1 MAESADAQHGRSMN
15 FRRWVVFT
23 FLVHALVVAVDKGGG
38 LVLYLLTANQPDQHG
53 KSGIVAALP
62 FVLMAVAN
70 LGLATSIV
78 YFLRRRRYR
87 PQQAFSTSL
96 TVAVV
101 WGGALSMLCL
111 FAALYVLPWIN
122 PRWAVSPWLA
132 VPWCAVVPMLL
143 VSSYGN
149 SVQLATGAVRDYG
162 IVHLAT
168 SVAFLPSFFAVYFL
182 LGGDVTRGDVPLAV
196 AWGRLV
202 SSAIVT
208 CLVLWLVRKVVAVRF
223 GFDRNF
229 FRSGLR
235 YGWRANLTSTLT
247 YLNHR
252 LDLIILGA
260 LFVPT
265 VDMLPE
271 FVGAPDLLQETLGNW
286 TNAVHPVPAVLR
298 ENLVAH
304 PVLLDEL
311 TFAQVG
317 FYSMAVTWAELVWH
331 FPEAMRD
338 LFFSKVAGSSHD
350 EAKKLTP
357 VLSRLGLAVSLVA
370 GGAVLVAVD
379 PIMSTI
385 TWLAGKQ
392 GDPWASTWSDPVGRA
407 LALLTPGTIAFT
419 VSKVLQADLAAR
431 NRLQVCVVA
440 QSIVMV
446 TMLALDVLWM
456 PRHGAAGAALAS
468 SVAYIV
474 STLYTV
480 WAYSRETGIDSWRCL
495 IVHWSDLSY
504 FGDIARGVLDKL
516 RRRPA

>member
-1 MAESADAQHGRSMN
+1 MN
-15 FRRWVVFT
+15 FGRWVVFT

-62 FVLMAVAN
+62 FVMMAVAN
-70 LGLATSIV
+70 LGLATSMV
-78 YFLRRRRYR
+78 YFLRRKRFK

-101 WGGALSMLCL
+101 WGGGLSLLSL
-111 FAALYVLPWIN
+111 FVSLYVLPWID
-122 PRWAVSPWLA
+122 PRWVVSPWIA
-132 VPWCAVVPMLL
+132 VPWCAVVPLLL
-143 VSSYGN
+143 VCSYGN
-149 SVQLATGAVRDYG
+149 SVQLAQGSVRDYG

-168 SVAFLPSFFAVYFL
+168 SVAFLPSFFAVFFL
-182 LGGDVTRGDVPLAV
+182 LGGDVSGGDVPLAV

-202 SSAIVT
+202 STAIVT
-208 CLVLWLVRKVVAVRF
+208 VLVLWLVRKLVQVRF
-223 GFDRNF
+223 GFDRTF
-229 FRSGLR
+229 LRAGLR

-252 LDLIILGA
+252 IDLLLLGV

-265 VDMLPE
+265 IEMLPSILGSTDVLE
-271 FVGAPDLLQETLGNW
+271 ETLGNW
-286 TNAVHPVPAVLR
+286 SNTVSPVPASLRDGMVLQ
-298 ENLVAH
+298 
-304 PVLLDEL
+304 PVLLDHV

-338 LFFSKVAGSSHD
+338 LFFSKVAGSSD
-350 EAKKLTP
+350 EEAKKLTP
-357 VLSRLGLAVSLVA
+357 VLSRLGLAISLVA
-370 GGAVLVAVD
+370 GCAVLVVVD
-379 PIMSTI
+379 PVMSTI
-385 TWLAGKQ
+385 TWLAGKT
-392 GDPWASTWSDPVGRA
+392 GDPWVMTWSDPVGGA
-407 LALLTPGTIAFT
+407 LVLLTPGTIAFT

-431 NRLQVCVVA
+431 NRLNVCVTA
-440 QSIVMV
+440 QTIVMV

-456 PRHGAAGAALAS
+456 PYYGARGAALAS
-468 SVAYIV
+468 TVAYVV

-480 WAYSRETGIDSWRCL
+480 WAYSRETGTESWRCL
-495 IVHWSDLSY
+495 IVQGSDFAY
-504 FGDIARGVLDKL
+504 FGGIARAVLDKL

>member
-1 MAESADAQHGRSMN
+1 MN

-23 FLVHALVVAVDKGGG
+23 FVVHALVVAVDKGGG

-78 YFLRRRRYR
+78 YFLRRRRFK

-101 WGGALSMLCL
+101 WGGALSLLAL
-111 FAALYVLPWIN
+111 FTTLYVLPWID
-122 PRWAVSPWLA
+122 PRWTVSPWLA
-132 VPWCAVVPMLL
+132 VPWCAVVPLLL

-149 SVQLATGAVRDYG
+149 SVQLAQGSVRDYG
-162 IVHLAT
+162 FVHLAT

-182 LGGDVTRGDVPLAV
+182 LGGDVQRGDVPLAV

-202 SSAIVT
+202 STAIVT
-208 CLVLWLVRKVVAVRF
+208 VIVLWLVRKLVSVRF
-223 GFDRNF
+223 GFDRTF
-229 FRSGLR
+229 LAAGLR

-252 LDLIILGA
+252 IDLLVLGV

-265 VDMLPE
+265 VDMLPAM
-271 FVGAPDLLQETLGNW
+271 FGPQDLLQETLGNW
-286 TNAVHPVPAVLR
+286 NSSVNPVPATLRDGLVL
-298 ENLVAH
+298 H
-304 PVLLDEL
+304 PVMLDEV

-370 GGAVLVAVD
+370 GCAVIVVVD

-385 TWLAGKQ
+385 TWLAGKE
-392 GDPWASTWSDPVGRA
+392 GDPWTSTWSDPVGSA
-407 LALLTPGTIAFT
+407 LVLLTPGTIAFT

-431 NRLQVCVVA
+431 DQLRVCVYA

-456 PRHGAAGAALAS
+456 PEYGARGAALAS
-468 SVAYIV
+468 TVAYVV
-474 STLYTV
+474 STIYTV
-480 WAYSRETGIDSWRCL
+480 WAYSRGTGIESWRCL
-495 IVHWSDLSY
+495 IVQASDFSY
-504 FGDIARGVLDKL
+504 FGDIARAVVAKL
-516 RRRPA
+516 RRRAA